1 MKTCPKCKK
10 NLPQKQYYKRRDCI
24 TSTYCVDCTSK
35 KNVDKEKRKMD
46 IVNEVTN
53 NGECWWVHQYILG
66 NKHFY
71 RKKRR

>member
-35 KNVDKEKRKMD
+35 KNVDKWTEIKTGDRRPFDTRD
-46 IVNEVTN
+46 ID
-53 NGECWWVHQYILG
+53 
-66 NKHFY
+66 Y
-71 RKKRR
+71 RGFAFHI